1 MINLDKITKSL
12 LIISLIWIVI
22 DGVFR
27 KWVFPELSTQIFA
40 IKYILFATTYFLFFL
55 KTNFKIPPINK
66 TYQFIIV
73 LLSAWCLLNFLNPT
87 YKTSWLVKTFGLL
100 NYLFFIPLTLIVPHY
115 FSSITFLEKTI
126 RFIAY
131 LSVPIF
137 IVGIIQYYLPIDHI
151 LNYLPNEDQKF
162 NKVAEFTRS
171 NSIFSFVKIYNVYLL
186 FSTTL
191 FFGYIFYLLRKNK
204 SALFYIIL
212 LLFGILNQFM
222 TGSRLP
228 LGLMS
233 ASFLIIAFYIF
244 LKAST
249 LRKTIVVS
257 IVVGVT
263 TMLLVY
269 NFSST
274 FNTAISAFVKRAE
287 FVEKVAEKGVE
298 GYSAKSRLTDK
309 LTAFKYAEQA
319 GWIGFGIGTT
329 YQGTGMVL
337 ADWRADVPFEEEG
350 ERVVLE
356 LGIIGGLLV
365 FLTRLSILIYGLNI
379 LFQIKSIEINLLI
392 LPFLLI
398 VTPPIFFLNETTFN
412 YLDNFMYWFSFSL
425 ILSIINIQKKYS

>member
-12 LIISLIWIVI
+12 LIVSLIWIII

-27 KWVFPELSTQIFA
+27 KWIFPDLSTT
-40 IKYILFATTYFLFFL
+40 LFAVKYVLFSLTYLSFFL
-55 KTNFKIPPINK
+55 NNNFKLPPITK
-66 TYQFIIV
+66 TYQFFI
-73 LLSAWCLLNFLNPT
+73 LLLTVWCLLNFLNPT
-87 YKTSWLVKTFGLL
+87 YKTSWLVKIFGLL
-100 NYLFFIPLTLIVPHY
+100 NYIFFIPLTLIIPHY
-115 FSSITFLEKTI
+115 FSSITFLEKTV
-126 RFIAY
+126 RFISY
-131 LSVPIF
+131 LSIPIF
-137 IVGIIQYYLPIDHI
+137 IVGIMQYYLPEDHI

-191 FFGYIFYLLRKNK
+191 FFGYIFYLLNKNK
-204 SALFYIIL
+204 TAIFYFIL
-212 LLFGILNQFM
+212 LLFGVLNQFM

-228 LGLMS
+228 LGLMFS
-233 ASFLIIAFYIF
+233 SFIIIAFYIF
-244 LKAST
+244 LKAPS

-257 IVVGVT
+257 TFIGT
-263 TMLLVY
+263 ITMLLVY
-269 NFSST
+269 NLSTT
-274 FNTAISAFVKRAE
+274 FNTAVDAFLKRAE
-287 FVEKVAEKGVE
+287 FVEQVAEKGVE

-337 ADWRADVPFEEEG
+337 AGWRADVPFEEEG
-350 ERVVLE
+350 ERIVLE
-356 LGIIGGLLV
+356 IGILGGILV

-379 LFQIKSIEINLLI
+379 LFKIKSIETNLLM

-398 VTPPIFFLNETTFN
+398 ITPPIFFLNETTFN

-425 ILSIINIQKKYS
+425 ILSIINIQKNNS